1 MFQTTRRRLALWYT
15 TVTAVL
21 LLLFASGV
29 YLYVRETL
37 IERID
42 DTLNHVVEVVGRS
55 LVIEPINPHSEG
67 GALRVNVEASFRDS
81 AATGE
86 DDHIDLEWF
95 SPTGELLW
103 STLSEPL
110 NVPLHLNSQGETVR
124 MHREDSGVG
133 TIAHSVESSEHRNV
147 ETTAPVAPTT
157 NNQQPTTKNQQLK
170 TLSPP
175 SPDSLILRQITQ
187 RVEVGRQVLGYL
199 RVSHPWFEVTKPVR
213 QLVLDL
219 IVGIGV
225 MLTAVAAIGWFL
237 SGLAME
243 PVRASYQRL
252 KQFTA
257 DASHELRSPIAIIQT
272 NVQVALADPDPD
284 PHTQQ
289 QHLKVVER
297 LTRRLGRLVDD
308 LLFLARQ
315 DSGIVQSR
323 CVNVSLDGLLRDVIE
338 EQQMLAEE
346 KGIQLVFSSLIP
358 AVKTTIGN
366 APPSGL
372 VDVASLKG
380 GLSGGSASGD
390 SPVSASTIAPTQPTT
405 QETWSTL
412 YADRDQLARL
422 FTNLL
427 GNALQ
432 YTPSGGKVT
441 VALQQLKRSSNY
453 FLQVIVNDTGIGIP
467 AEALPRLFDRFYRVD
482 LARTQASATGSGLGL
497 AIAQAIVENHR
508 GTISIDSALAQGTT
522 VTVTLPQREE
532 G

>member
-1 MFQTTRRRLALWYT
+1 MFQTTRRRLAIWYT

-21 LLLFASGV
+21 LLLFASGF

-55 LVIEPINPHSEG
+55 LVIEPVNPHSEG
-67 GALRVNVEASFRDS
+67 GVLRVNVEASFRDS

-95 SPTGELLW
+95 SPTGALLW

-110 NVPLHLNSQGETVR
+110 NVPLNLNSQGETVHMVR
-124 MHREDSGVG
+124 GDSGNLGAIVQQP
-133 TIAHSVESSEHRNV
+133 ESEEHRDV
-147 ETTAPVAPTT
+147 RTASPNLLTT
-157 NNQQPTTKNQQLK
+157 NNQKLTTA
-170 TLSPP
+170 PP
-175 SPDSLILRQITQ
+175 VSPDSLILRQVTERI
-187 RVEVGRQVLGYL
+187 EVGRQVLGYL

-219 IVGIGV
+219 SLGIGL
-225 MLTAVAAIGWFL
+225 MIAAVAAIGWFL

-243 PVRASYQRL
+243 PVRESYQRL

-284 PHTQQ
+284 PYTQQ

-323 CVNVSLDGLLRDVIE
+323 RVGVPLDGLLRDVIE

-346 KGIQLVFSSLIP
+346 KGIELVCCSMEASAKNVTNSITPLGLAEVGSFE
-358 AVKTTIGN
+358 GN
-366 APPSGL
+366 ASGT
-372 VDVASLKG
+372 V
-380 GLSGGSASGD
+380 
-390 SPVSASTIAPTQPTT
+390 PVTATTIAPTQPST
-405 QETWSTL
+405 QDWSTL
-412 YADRDQLARL
+412 HADRDQLARL

-432 YTPSGGKVT
+432 YTPSGGKVS

-453 FLQVIVNDTGIGIP
+453 FLQVVVSDTGIGIP
-467 AEALPRLFDRFYRVD
+467 PEALPRLFDRFYRVD

-508 GTISIDSALAQGTT
+508 GTIQIDSLLAQGTT
-522 VTVTLPQREE
+522 VTVTLPQQEE